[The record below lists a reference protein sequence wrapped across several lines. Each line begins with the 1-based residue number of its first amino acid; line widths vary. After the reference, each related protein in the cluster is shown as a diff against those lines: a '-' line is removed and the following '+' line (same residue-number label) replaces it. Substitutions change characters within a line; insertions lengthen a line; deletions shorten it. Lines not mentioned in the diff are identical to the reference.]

1 MRNDD
6 GSSRRVRRFRHGS
19 FGIMSMKSC
28 RLAFSSPGRALL
40 ALLIVLWPA
49 VAGASG
55 VSFQGQWQQVVS
67 GAGDCESCSVEIR
80 RNGPVLKVT
89 GRDGW
94 FAVTHLGRVEGSS
107 AEGIGRWNEDG
118 ASLYRGKP
126 FDIRITIVDE
136 HLYMD
141 MSVRMDDGS
150 TQAIRAIFDKRRLEK
165 SGRLRLAHM

>member
-1 MRNDD
+1 
-6 GSSRRVRRFRHGS
+6 
-19 FGIMSMKSC
+19 MSMKSC
-28 RLAFSSPGRALL
+28 RLAFSSPCRALF

-55 VSFQGQWQQVVS
+55 VSFQGQWQQVTS

-94 FAVTHLGRVEGSS
+94 FAVTHLGRVGGGSS
-107 AEGIGRWNEDG
+107 AAGIGRWNEDG
-118 ASLYRGKP
+118 AGRYRGKP

-136 HLYMD
+136 HLHMD

-150 TQAIRAIFDKRRLEK
+150 TQAVRAIFDKRRSEK

>member
-1 MRNDD
+1 
-6 GSSRRVRRFRHGS
+6 
-19 FGIMSMKSC
+19 MKSC
-28 RLAFSSPGRALL
+28 SL
-40 ALLIVLWPA
+40 ALSSCCRVLLVLLVVLWPT
-49 VAGASG
+49 VAGANG
-55 VSFQGQWQQVVS
+55 MSFAGQWQQVAS
-67 GAGDCESCSVEIR
+67 GTDDCERCWVEIR

-94 FAVTHLGRVEGSS
+94 FAVTHLGRVGGGST

-118 ASLYRGKP
+118 VSRYRGKP

-150 TQAIRAIFDKRRLEK
+150 TQAVRAVFDKRRWEK
-165 SGRLRLAHM
+165 SARRVMVKS